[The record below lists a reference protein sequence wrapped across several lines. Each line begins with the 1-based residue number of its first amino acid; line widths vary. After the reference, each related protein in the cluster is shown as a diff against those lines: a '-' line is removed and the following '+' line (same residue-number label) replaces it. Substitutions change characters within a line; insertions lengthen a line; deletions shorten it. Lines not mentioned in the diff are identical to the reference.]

1 MKFKIEELTGIGEYQ
16 RKEFLSKKGE
26 HEGELFVAPND
37 KVFLVQRKNTIE
49 VRTDR
54 NLSKLL
60 KEQYE
65 SMMTSR
71 YFGNGGIEVVMSGQ
85 MSLDEIYDIA
95 RLSYNLTMEIK

>member
-1 MKFKIEELTGIGEYQ
+1 M
-16 RKEFLSKKGE
+16 
-26 HEGELFVAPND
+26 APND

-65 SMMTSR
+65 SVMTSR